1 MRYQSVSAV
10 TQDATLRRYVII
22 LWANSLSLRILLR
35 HNTQHYVVKWL
46 YCERMRYH
54 SVSAVTHDSTL
65 RRYGIALWANALWLR
80 ICCNTRLNITSL
92 SDCVMS
98 QCAII
103 AYLLLHRTRHYVV
116 TGMYRERMRYDCVS
130 AVTQDWTLRRNGI
143 VSWENAI
150 SVRTCC
156 NGRSHECI
164 SGTLGCLIGCGQGG
178 HHVSGG
184 NRCLFLT
191 GCSRVGLLKT
201 HRHKNKVN
209 TMSECAIIAHSA
221 ATQYSLLRR

>member
-1 MRYQSVSAV
+1 MSECAMIAY
-10 TQDATLRRYVII
+10 
-22 LWANSLSLRILLR
+22 LLQ
-35 HNTQHYVVKWL
+35 HKTQHYVVKWL
-46 YCERMRYH
+46 CYEPMRYH
-54 SVSAVTHDSTL
+54 SVSAVTQDSTL
-65 RRYGIALWANALWLR
+65 RRYGIVLKANALSMR
-80 ICCNTRLNITSL
+80 I
-92 SDCVMS
+92 
-98 QCAII
+98 
-103 AYLLLHRTRHYVV
+103 LLQYRTRHKVV

-164 SGTLGCLIGCGQGG
+164 SGTLGCLIGCGKGG
-178 HHVSGG
+178 HHVSGR

-191 GCSRVGLLKT
+191 GWPRVGLLKT

-221 ATQYSLLRR
+221 ATQYSTLRR

>member
-1 MRYQSVSAV
+1 
-10 TQDATLRRYVII
+10 
-22 LWANSLSLRILLR
+22 
-35 HNTQHYVVKWL
+35 
-46 YCERMRYH
+46 MRYH
-54 SVSAVTHDSTL
+54 SVSAVTQDSTL
-65 RRYGIALWANALWLR
+65 RRYGIVLKANALSMR
-80 ICCNTRLNITSL
+80 I
-92 SDCVMS
+92 
-98 QCAII
+98 
-103 AYLLLHRTRHYVV
+103 LLQYRTRHKVV

-143 VSWENAI
+143 VSWANAI

-178 HHVSGG
+178 HHVSGR

-191 GCSRVGLLKT
+191 GWPRVGLLKT

-221 ATQYSLLRR
+221 ATQYSTLRR